1 MQVEEDHPDYHLLY
15 PPGEPRRLPETPLE
29 YHMGSWAERTT
40 MEQLEVL
47 NETGNITGKW
57 EVTPPNYR
65 DPIEF
70 ITRIQKK
77 ISNNLPLNPTMYRQR
92 LQPLVSSNRI

>member
-1 MQVEEDHPDYHLLY
+1 
-15 PPGEPRRLPETPLE
+15 
-29 YHMGSWAERTT
+29 MGSWAERTT

-65 DPIEF
+65 DNIEF

-77 ISNNLPLNPTMYRQR
+77 ISNSRTLNPTMYRQR